1 MRIAAHASGSSVDE
15 QFLRDRV
22 FMYLKVLLIVDVAF
36 HLVGLALFLSGTKP
50 PSEIEPQR
58 EAIAALRW
66 IATGLLVTAVV
77 LTWKFRPNRRIL
89 VAIETT
95 ATLLLSAIYV
105 HLSLHLPSGGLL
117 FAILMICLALT
128 LRAAVVPSPVGRTL
142 LVGALAVG
150 ANATVLHLYVNVP
163 WLMVLWSTMSG
174 VAFVFV
180 TMVTSKV
187 IYGLRREARAAE
199 RLGQYELLRK
209 LGEGGMG
216 VVYEATHVLLRRPT
230 AIKLLRADKL
240 GEAALARFELEVRE
254 TSLLEH
260 PSSVYIYDYGRTP
273 DGQFYYAM
281 EFLDGFNLDEVVGI
295 SGPLPEARVSAILVQ
310 AAHALAEAHAKG
322 IVHRDV
328 KPANIMLCDRGGV
341 ADTVKV
347 LDFGLVKQS
356 GPADQSA
363 KLTLDNSIVG
373 TPHYMAPEAIQSP
386 EDVGPATD
394 IYALAAVG
402 YFLVTGRELFP
413 GKSMIEVCSQHL
425 TAQPEPLDAVR
436 GAPVHV
442 GFAEVILR
450 GLEKDPEKRFRDG
463 AEFASALEALQLT
476 DWNAQQAREWWQENA
491 GAVAAPERELEA
503 QSETRLTVNIQA
515 RLG

>member
-1 MRIAAHASGSSVDE
+1 
-15 QFLRDRV
+15 
-22 FMYLKVLLIVDVAF
+22 MYLAVLLVVDLAF
-36 HLVGLALFLSGTKP
+36 HLVGLVLFLSGTQP
-50 PSEIEPQR
+50 PSEVEPQR
-58 EAIAALRW
+58 KAIATLRW
-66 IATGLLVTAVV
+66 IATGSLVTAVV

-89 VAIETT
+89 IAIETV

-105 HLSLHLPSGGLL
+105 HLSLHLPFGGML
-117 FAILMICLALT
+117 FAILMIALALT

-150 ANATVLHLYVNVP
+150 ANAIVLHLYTSTP
-163 WLMVLWSTMSG
+163 WLMTLWSTMSG
-174 VAFVFV
+174 AAFVFV

-230 AIKLLRADKL
+230 AIKLLRADKV

-260 PSSVYIYDYGRTP
+260 PNSVYIYDYGRTP

-281 EFLDGFNLDEVVGI
+281 EFLDGFNLDEVMRI

-341 ADTVKV
+341 PDTVKV

-356 GPADQSA
+356 RGSADSA
-363 KLTLDNSIVG
+363 KLTLDDSIVG
-373 TPHYMAPEAIQSP
+373 TPHYMAPEAVQAP
-386 EDVGPATD
+386 DEVGPATD

-402 YFLVTGRELFP
+402 YFLATGREVFP
-413 GKSMIEVCSQHL
+413 GKSLIEVCSQHL
-425 TAQPEPLDAVR
+425 TARPEPLDAVR
-436 GAPVHV
+436 GEAVHA
-442 GFAEVILR
+442 GFAQLILR
-450 GLEKDPEKRFRDG
+450 GLEKDPKQRFLDG
-463 AEFASALEALQLT
+463 AEFASAFEALELEGWSAG
-476 DWNAQQAREWWQENA
+476 DARKWWQDNVARQSRA
-491 GAVAAPERELEA
+491 GARTPATDRDETHREHPIAAC
-503 QSETRLTVNIQA
+503 LT
-515 RLG
+515 